1 MTKALTYI
9 LIFLI
14 KDLKLQE
21 RCRNYNDSWENTEK
35 LLHEE
40 AEKGE
45 SNPIFWLAV
54 ENIAKAI
61 KEFTR

>member
-9 LIFLI
+9 LIYLI

-40 AEKGE
+40 AEKGD
-45 SNPIFWLAV
+45 NNFLFWEAV
-54 ENIAKAI
+54 ENMAKAI

>member
-1 MTKALTYI
+1 MTKALAHI
-9 LIFLI
+9 IIFLI

-35 LLHEE
+35 LLFEE

-45 SNPIFWLAV
+45 NNPLFWESV
-54 ENIAKAI
+54 ENMAKVI
-61 KEFTR
+61 KEFSK